1 MKRILL
7 IDRDEHF
14 LELARLGLEERLG
27 LEIVTLPSAEEAINL
42 LKKEICFDLV
52 ISDYQEEALLYLVS
66 KKSSIPFFYFTDEQR
81 IEIPFTPTMFL
92 GVFRRSQ
99 FKELCES
106 VVHLLRKK
114 E

>member
-14 LELARLGLEERLG
+14 LELARLSLEERLG
-27 LEIVTLPSAEEAINL
+27 VEILTTPTAMEAISM
-42 LKKEICFDLV
+42 LKKEISLNLV
-52 ISDYQEEALLYLVS
+52 ISDYQEETLFFLVS
-66 KKSSIPFFYFTDEQR
+66 KKSTIPFLYFTDEHR

-106 VVHLLRKK
+106 VVHLLKRKK
-114 E
+114 

>member
-7 IDRDEHF
+7 IDMDEHF

-27 LEIVTLPSAEEAINL
+27 LEIVTLVSAEEAINL
-42 LKKEICFDLV
+42 LKKEISFDLV
-52 ISDYQEEALLYLVS
+52 ISDYQEETLLFLVS
-66 KKSSIPFFYFTDEQR
+66 EKSVVPFFYFTDEHR
-81 IEIPFTPTMFL
+81 IEIPFTPTMFV
-92 GVFRRSQ
+92 GVFRRRQ

-106 VVHLLRKK
+106 VIHLMKRK